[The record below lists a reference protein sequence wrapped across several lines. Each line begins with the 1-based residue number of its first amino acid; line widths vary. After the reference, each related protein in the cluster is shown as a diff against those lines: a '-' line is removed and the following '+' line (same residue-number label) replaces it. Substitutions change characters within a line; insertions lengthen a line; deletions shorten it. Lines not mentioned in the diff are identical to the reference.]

1 MSTLKFEYRVLVSGP
16 NGFEEKS
23 AFQHEAPREAAVNRR
38 PEANS
43 FPSWST
49 RTWPRLTKSG
59 PLGLGLASS
68 DPLVS
73 IAETHARVRAVREA
87 AQGSLTLQ
95 PPTVQPSPPSI
106 SLLSPLANPLVCS
119 SEVSAVRD

>member
-16 NGFEEKS
+16 NGFEEKY

-59 PLGLGLASS
+59 PLGLGLTSS

-73 IAETHARVRAVREA
+73 ITETHARVRAVREA
-87 AQGSLTLQ
+87 
-95 PPTVQPSPPSI
+95 SPKAHSHS
-106 SLLSPLANPLVCS
+106 SLLPYSLLLPRFPS
-119 SEVSAVRD
+119 FPP